1 VKSRAIFA
9 NVGYSISDRTRISG
23 GLRYTKDEKDAFV
36 NINDGLIDTSASDSW
51 NDTSGE
57 LAVTYRL
64 GKGMNLYGA
73 IQSGYQSGQFPA
85 RPYCLFGFL
94 DFTQPGN
101 VSQPNCFV
109 ASDNI
114 TALNYEVGIKG
125 QPVPKLSMSVA
136 AFWTDYS
143 DLPYQV
149 STTTG
154 AGFDTRNIIVD
165 QRSVGFEWEGTWFAT
180 RSFLLHSTLGYID
193 AEVDDPVAVAPLT
206 PEITLS
212 ISPQF
217 SWFTSAGG
225 EFVFRVDYS
234 HRGDM
239 WGEPSSDP
247 GRFTKIESRNLV
259 NADFAYHSKSGRWS
273 LGIYGTNVFDE
284 RYDNA
289 RLNTGDYVL
298 IMLSNDVSEFGVRYT
313 TRF

>member
-1 VKSRAIFA
+1 
-9 NVGYSISDRTRISG
+9 
-23 GLRYTKDEKDAFV
+23 
-36 NINDGLIDTSASDSW
+36 
-51 NDTSGE
+51 
-57 LAVTYRL
+57 
-64 GKGMNLYGA
+64 
-73 IQSGYQSGQFPA
+73 
-85 RPYCLFGFL
+85 
-94 DFTQPGN
+94 
-101 VSQPNCFV
+101 
-109 ASDNI
+109 
-114 TALNYEVGIKG
+114 
-125 QPVPKLSMSVA
+125 MSVA

-165 QRSVGFEWEGTWFAT
+165 QRSIGFEWEGTWFAT
-180 RSFLLHSTLGYID
+180 RSFLLHSSLGYID

-212 ISPQF
+212 ISPQY
-217 SWFTSAGG
+217 SWFTSNGG

-247 GRFTKIESRNLV
+247 GRFTKIESRNLL
-259 NADFAYHSKSGRWS
+259 NADFAYHSKNGRWS
-273 LGIYGTNVFDE
+273 LGIYGRNVTDE

-289 RLNTGDYVL
+289 RLNTGDYILV
-298 IMLSNDVSEFGVRYT
+298 MLSNDVSEFGVRYT